1 MLNTLFDIPTHDPVA
16 GGLAHLD
23 ESALLHLC
31 NEQLGGNEQE
41 NGPWK
46 FCRAVNAQYRPGQ
59 RIALALALLHEA
71 DVPEDRYWPQ
81 ETLVHLHVPV
91 RLPVSRRG
99 CVVCGPAG
107 EMEAYVFPNDR
118 KLRSLRSMS
127 SAAGATELWRRWF
140 KDAGERELSLRR
152 QLLRYVPESKFVA
165 RMRERNSDQE
175 VQQDGLAVRVCDA
188 DRAKALVHRHRETR
202 RLLKGRPRALD
213 VPRVIGADEE
223 QGIVGVEWIKGDGL
237 LETLA
242 TGNMGEADAVLK
254 LLAEALHDFHAMSMT
269 GLERTSG
276 AQLAADIDDATGE
289 LAIALP
295 ALADRWCWLATL
307 SRELNSRLP
316 PASATIHRD
325 FYFDQVRVRKHRCT
339 IVDLERLA
347 LGDPM
352 IDVASFVVQM
362 RMVGHRPELA
372 VAGDTAARWSER
384 FHEHWRGV
392 AAAPAEP
399 GAWAFYSALAA
410 IELAR
415 GVTRRLRGGWAA
427 LAQRCLEDAE
437 HSLRAAAQNHPKPA
451 RSMA

>member
-1 MLNTLFDIPTHDPVA
+1 MLSALYDIPSHDPVA
-16 GGLAHLD
+16 GGLAHFD
-23 ESALLHLC
+23 EAALLRIC

-41 NGPWK
+41 DGPWK

-59 RIALALALLHEA
+59 RIALALALLHDA

-91 RLPVSRRG
+91 RVPVSRRG
-99 CVVCGPAG
+99 CVVRGPAG

-140 KDAGERELSLRR
+140 KDAGQRQLSLRR
-152 QLLRYVPESKFVA
+152 QLLRYVPESKFIA

-188 DRAKALVHRHRETR
+188 DRAKALIHRHRETR

-213 VPRVIGADEE
+213 VPRVIGADADE
-223 QGIVGVEWIKGDGL
+223 GIVGVEWIKGDGL

-242 TGNMGEADAVLK
+242 VGDADAVLK
-254 LLAEALHDFHAMSMT
+254 LLAEALHDFHSMT
-269 GLERTSG
+269 MAGLEQTDG
-276 AQLAADIDDATGE
+276 AQLVASIDNATGE

-295 ALADRWCWLATL
+295 GLAERWHRIAALG
-307 SRELNSRLP
+307 RELGGGLA

-347 LGDPM
+347 IGDPM

-362 RMVGHRPELA
+362 RMVGQRPELG
-372 VAGDTAARWSER
+372 VPGDIASRWSEQ
-384 FHEHWRGV
+384 FQEHWFRV
-392 AAAPAEP
+392 VTAPAES

-410 IELAR
+410 VELAR
-415 GVTRRLRGGWAA
+415 GVTRRLRRGWAT

-437 HSLRAAAQNHPKPA
+437 QSLRAAAQNHPKPA
-451 RSMA
+451 RSIA